1 MIHRV
6 TELKVADESKKVHLE
21 KFSSI
26 QNSAIILKMKSI
38 IINKILTASGE
49 NRNDIS
55 VLRGAGKRFNSFRI
69 FNFNIFD
76 FSVVLGDSAYIDM
89 ILLIFLDIIAS

>member
-38 IINKILTASGE
+38 IITKYL
-49 NRNDIS
+49 
-55 VLRGAGKRFNSFRI
+55 LPAGKTETT
-69 FNFNIFD
+69 
-76 FSVVLGDSAYIDM
+76 SA
-89 ILLIFLDIIAS
+89 S